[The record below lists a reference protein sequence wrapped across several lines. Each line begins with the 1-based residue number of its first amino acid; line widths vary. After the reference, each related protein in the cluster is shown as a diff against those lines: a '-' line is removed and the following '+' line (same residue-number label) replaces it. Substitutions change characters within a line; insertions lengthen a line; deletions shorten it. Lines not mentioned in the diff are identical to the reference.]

1 MVLSGGGSVLA
12 HGTSAERPT
21 KTTQVYQVS
30 AAVCAVAVC
39 AVAVCVRLRGH
50 QGAVLA
56 LTSSSRDQMISCGRD
71 GVVLVWKITFTS
83 Q

>member
-30 AAVCAVAVC
+30 AAVC